1 MPAAQPASYSPNS
14 LWRSGSRAFFKDQ
27 RAHQV
32 GDILTVTVN
41 ITDKA
46 NIANDTKR
54 SRANAEEADVGVPAR
69 HAVGEDLLFGRAQR
83 DEAKTRA
90 RSRDPVHR
98 RVGRGRP
105 RIESQRRRFYEGD
118 PHAMVHDQMFE
129 RDIALYAR
137 RHNMRPGISG
147 WAQVN
152 GYRGETSTADKMRGR
167 IEHDLQYIDRWSI
180 SLDLKIMF
188 LTVFSGRAYRNAC

>member
-1 MPAAQPASYSPNS
+1 M
-14 LWRSGSRAFFKDQ
+14 
-27 RAHQV
+27 
-32 GDILTVTVN
+32 
-41 ITDKA
+41 
-46 NIANDTKR
+46 
-54 SRANAEEADVGVPAR
+54 
-69 HAVGEDLLFGRAQR
+69 
-83 DEAKTRA
+83 
-90 RSRDPVHR
+90 DPVQ
-98 RVGRGRP
+98 
-105 RIESQRRRFYEGD
+105 QRW
-118 PHAMVHDQMFE
+118 DQAIQRLRNHMFE